1 MVQGDHYFWDKIVDS
16 EILFDIELIGPTL
29 ATEEYRVIHNERVQG
44 DL

>member
-1 MVQGDHYFWDKIVDS
+1 MVQGDHYFWNKIVETENLF
-16 EILFDIELIGPTL
+16 EIKLIGPTL